1 MAVATVIHL
10 SLVVTAISVCVC
22 SAVISKMKLSEND
35 IWSGEKE
42 ILKTNTR
49 FGISGFHNP
58 QNDSYFLDNNSC
70 VDQCYQY
77 SWATKGVG

>member
-35 IWSGEKE
+35 IWSGEKGSFNS
-42 ILKTNTR
+42 KTGSVNLNIFT
-49 FGISGFHNP
+49 P
-58 QNDSYFLDNNSC
+58 DPNS
-70 VDQCYQY
+70 
-77 SWATKGVG
+77 KN